1 MTKFTSHL
9 TRSQFLKLAGGAVA
23 AVATP
28 AWAADSLNMRAI
40 PKSKNGERLP
50 IIGLGT
56 AQDFGD
62 RSNEYDA
69 KMQVVKTLVDGMG
82 RVLDTAP
89 SYREAEAVCGEYM
102 EKLGVRDKIFLST
115 KVQER
120 GKVNGVRSIE
130 QSCKSLGVK
139 VIDVMHIHNMVD
151 VDTHL
156 PTLRDLKAQ
165 GRIRYIGVTS
175 TGSNQNELTRW
186 IKDVDF
192 IQFAYS
198 VDMREPEK
206 QLLPKAQEAG
216 VATFI
221 ALPFGRNRLL
231 NAVKGKT
238 VPEWAT
244 KELGCDSF
252 AQLALKFVVSHPAVT
267 VAIPGTNNPRHM
279 ADNLRAGSGKLPDAK
294 QREKIAALWT
304 SLGT

>member
-1 MTKFTSHL
+1 M
-9 TRSQFLKLAGGAVA
+9 TRSTPYITRGQFLTLAGGAVA
-23 AVATP
+23 AVVAP
-28 AWAADSLNMRAI
+28 AWAAEAINTRAI
-40 PKSKNGERLP
+40 PKSKTGERLP
-50 IIGLGT
+50 VVGLGT

-62 RSNEYDA
+62 RSNDFDA
-69 KMQVVKTLVDGMG
+69 KMQVVKSLVDGAG

-89 SYREAEAVCGEYM
+89 SYREAEAVCGEYV
-102 EKLGVRDKIFLST
+102 EKLGVRDKLFLST

-120 GKVNGVRSIE
+120 GKENGVRSVE
-130 QSCKSLGVK
+130 QSFANLRVK
-139 VIDVMHIHNMVD
+139 VIDLMNIHNMVD

-156 PTLRDLKAQ
+156 PLLRDLKAQ
-165 GRIRYIGVTS
+165 GKIRYIGVTS

-186 IKDVDF
+186 LKDVDF

-206 QLLPKAQEAG
+206 QLLPRAQDAG

-231 NAVKGKT
+231 NAMRGKT
-238 VPEWAT
+238 VPEWAM
-244 KELGCDSF
+244 KELGCESY
-252 AQLALKFVVSHPAVT
+252 AQLALKFVVSQPAVT

-279 ADNLRAGSGKLPDAK
+279 ADNLRAGTGVMPDAK

-304 SLGT
+304 

>member
-1 MTKFTSHL
+1 M
-9 TRSQFLKLAGGAVA
+9 TRSTPYITRGQFLTLAGSAAA
-23 AVATP
+23 AVVAP
-28 AWAADSLNMRAI
+28 AWAAEVINTRAI
-40 PKSKNGERLP
+40 PKSKTGERLP
-50 IIGLGT
+50 VVGLGT

-62 RSNEYDA
+62 RSNDFDA
-69 KMQVVKTLVDGMG
+69 KMQVVKSLVDGAG

-89 SYREAEAVCGEYM
+89 SYREAEAVCGEYV
-102 EKLGVRDKIFLST
+102 EKLGVRDKLFLST

-120 GKVNGVRSIE
+120 GKENGVRSVE
-130 QSCKSLGVK
+130 RSFANLRVK
-139 VIDVMHIHNMVD
+139 VIDLMNIHNMVE

-156 PTLRDLKAQ
+156 PLLRDLKAQ
-165 GRIRYIGVTS
+165 GKIRYIGVTS

-186 IKDVDF
+186 LKDVDF

-206 QLLPKAQEAG
+206 QLLPKAQDAG

-231 NAVKGKT
+231 NAMRGKT
-238 VPEWAT
+238 VPEWAM
-244 KELGCDSF
+244 KELGCKSY
-252 AQLALKFVVSHPAVT
+252 AQLALKFVVSQPAVT

-279 ADNLRAGSGKLPDAK
+279 ADNLRAGTGVMPDAK

-304 SLGT
+304 

>member
-1 MTKFTSHL
+1 MTDF
-9 TRSQFLKLAGGAVA
+9 TRSQFLKLAGGAA
-23 AVATP
+23 AAMTAP
-28 AWAADSLNMRAI
+28 AWAADSLNTRVI
-40 PKSKNGERLP
+40 PKSKTGERLP
-50 IIGLGT
+50 VVGLGT

-69 KMQVVKTLVDGMG
+69 KMQVVKALVDGMG

-89 SYREAEAVCGEYM
+89 SYREAETVCGEYV
-102 EKLGVRDKIFLST
+102 EKLGVRDKLFIST

-120 GKVNGVRSIE
+120 GKENGVRSVE
-130 QSCKSLGVK
+130 QSFKNLRVQ
-139 VIDVMHIHNMVD
+139 VIDLLNVHNMTD

-156 PTLRDLKAQ
+156 PLLRDLKAQ

-186 IKDVDF
+186 LKDIDF

-231 NAVKGKT
+231 NAMKGKT
-238 VPEWAT
+238 VPEWAA
-244 KELGCDSF
+244 KELGCESY

-279 ADNLRAGSGKLPDAK
+279 ADNLRAGGGVIPDAK

-304 SLGT
+304 